1 MVIFHSKMK
10 TYNKYILET
19 HITHD
24 CIVLYLAIASHPW
37 VNNTFHRVIIS
48 KNFSTKQSKSKI

>member
-48 KNFSTKQSKSKI
+48 KNFHTK